1 LDQNLDA
8 LRKQGLGVAAISYDT
23 PAILKNFAER
33 RKIRYPML
41 SDPDSAI
48 IRSFGVLNDSVEKN
62 NPFYGIPHPVTFI
75 TDGRGKVQHKYFEE
89 SYRERQTLAG
99 LLAKDYGV
107 VPGAAKGM
115 ANAKHVKIATAAS
128 SSAVRSGQ
136 RVLLSVEIDIP
147 AGYHLY
153 APGVEG
159 YSGVNWTMTDGPLFK
174 PHPVGYPPSRIL
186 YLKAIDEKVPVYERR
201 IQLTRDVTIGVDKA
215 IRAELNGGQELKI
228 GGTFKY
234 QACSDRLCYP
244 PETVPLTWTFTFEAH
259 DSERVPAEL
268 RKLK

>member
-1 LDQNLDA
+1 M
-8 LRKQGLGVAAISYDT
+8 VAISYDT
-23 PAILKNFAER
+23 PGILKNFADR

-41 SDPDSAI
+41 SDPDSAV
-48 IRSFGVLNDSVEKN
+48 IRSFGVFNESVAKD

-75 TDGRGKVQHKYFEE
+75 TDGRGKVEHKYFEE

-107 VPGAAKGM
+107 VPGAIPST
-115 ANAKHVKIATAAS
+115 ANAKHVKLRTAAS

-136 RVLLSVEIDIP
+136 RVLLSVEVEIP

-159 YSGVNWTMTDGPLFK
+159 YSGVNWAMAETPVFK
-174 PHPVGYPPSRIL
+174 PHEVSYPPSRIL
-186 YLKAIDEKVPVYERR
+186 YLKAIEEKVPVYERKIR
-201 IQLTRDVTIGVDKA
+201 LMRDITIGVDKA
-215 IRAELNGGQELKI
+215 VRDEMKGTQELKI
-228 GGTFKY
+228 AGTFKY

-244 PETVPLTWTFTFEAH
+244 PETVPLVWTFSFEAH
-259 DSERVPAEL
+259 DSERVPVEL

>member
-1 LDQNLDA
+1 LEQNLDE

-33 RKIRYPML
+33 RKIRYPLL
-41 SDPDSAI
+41 SDADSAV
-48 IRSFGVLNDSVEKN
+48 IRSFGVFNESVKKE

-75 TDGRGKVQHKYFEE
+75 TDGRGKVGHKYFEE
-89 SYRERQTLAG
+89 SYSERQTLAG

-107 VPGAAKGM
+107 APGAVRSTAT
-115 ANAKHVKIATAAS
+115 AKHVKIAISAS

-136 RVLLSVEIDIP
+136 RVLLAIDVEIP
-147 AGYHLY
+147 KGYHLY

-159 YSGVNWTMTDGPLFK
+159 YSAVNWAMAETPVFK
-174 PHPVGYPPSRIL
+174 PHEVSYPSSRIL
-186 YLKAIDEKVPVYERR
+186 YLKAIEEKVPVYENKVRL
-201 IQLTRDVTIGVDKA
+201 IRDITIGGDKA
-215 IRAELNGGQELKI
+215 VRAALNANQVKI
-228 GGTFKY
+228 DGTFKY

-244 PETVPLTWTFTFEAH
+244 PETVPLAWTFTFEAH